1 MDKLYV
7 TFVNIIS
14 MNNMQ
19 EHNIVRRFANI
30 KLDTVVPTNTYI
42 LVIIYLK
49 LNLFYCRKWH
59 FWRMGRFKKIENSS
73 GAVCALYTVFE
84 LQCKNQT

>member
-49 LNLFYCRKWH
+49 
-59 FWRMGRFKKIENSS
+59 
-73 GAVCALYTVFE
+73 
-84 LQCKNQT
+84 